1 MSLFHFK
8 VDCGSELKPL
18 VDNDKRRQSHPDFML
33 GRLRHGP
40 FASPAKLFHGLALAI
55 AIFYLISAKPAL
67 AEPESVVA
75 TNLPVAYQP
84 SAVLVSPGPQTN
96 TFSIPTAKMPAEAMS
111 ASELDHQFR
120 TRLELARHYRH
131 IRLPRE
137 AEPVL
142 IDLLGENAPESIKQ
156 QALLELAMAVK
167 DAGDLPRSQ
176 QIYAQYLSRWS
187 NDPLVPE
194 ILLRQ
199 GRIFR
204 EMGMNTLALAKFYA
218 VMTSSLVLKND
229 KLEYYQ
235 RLVLSAQTE
244 IAETHFQLG
253 KYAEAADFFTR
264 LLKQANPALDK
275 PNAQYRLVRCLS
287 ALERNDETVTQ
298 GRDFLA
304 HYPEAAE
311 QPEVRFHVA
320 LALKRLTR
328 NGESLQ
334 QVLMLLQEQKERTKE
349 HPELWAYWQQQ
360 AGNEIGNQLYRE
372 GDYVRALSIYMA
384 LAKLDS
390 QPGWQLPVGYQIG
403 LTYERLSQPGK
414 ALQSY
419 QEILQHEP
427 ELSTNATPGT
437 KALFEMARWR
447 ADFVQ
452 WQAKAEIRPS
462 DSSTP
467 ISGGTRLPTSQLAKP

>member
-1 MSLFHFK
+1 MSLFHFQ
-8 VDCGSELKPL
+8 VGCGSIVKPL
-18 VDNDKRRQSHPDFML
+18 VDSVERRSRIP
-33 GRLRHGP
+33 
-40 FASPAKLFHGLALAI
+40 ASLVGKPCPSRVSPGSSFLSLACTI
-55 AIFYLISAKPAL
+55 VVCSSISANFAL
-67 AEPESVVA
+67 AEIESA
-75 TNLPVAYQP
+75 QTNLPAAGQT
-84 SAVLVSPGPQTN
+84 SPGLIAPGASSQQAPQTN
-96 TFSIPTAKMPAEAMS
+96 TLSLPTAKMPAEAMS

-131 IRLPRE
+131 IRQPLE

-142 IDLLGENAPESIKQ
+142 IDLLGENSPESIKQ

-176 QIYAQYLSRWS
+176 QIYAQYLGRWS

-204 EMGMNTLALAKFYA
+204 EMGMNNLALAKFYA

-275 PNAQYRLVRCLS
+275 LTAQYRLIRCFS

-320 LALKRLTR
+320 LALKRLSR

-403 LTYERLSQPGK
+403 LTYERLAQPEK

-419 QEILQHEP
+419 QAILQRQSE
-427 ELSTNATPGT
+427 
-437 KALFEMARWR
+437 
-447 ADFVQ
+447 V
-452 WQAKAEIRPS
+452 
-462 DSSTP
+462 
-467 ISGGTRLPTSQLAKP
+467 